1 MAGCRY
7 EGCSESNRQSSFRMH
22 MWRCRPSGRLTL
34 PARGG
39 FFFREAV
46 SSPRLPPAWQRRIRP
61 PEDRLLDDVLF
72 AR

>member
-1 MAGCRY
+1 MPAIGASY
-7 EGCSESNRQSSFRMH
+7 PTGH
-22 MWRCRPSGRLTL
+22 A
-34 PARGG
+34 ARGG